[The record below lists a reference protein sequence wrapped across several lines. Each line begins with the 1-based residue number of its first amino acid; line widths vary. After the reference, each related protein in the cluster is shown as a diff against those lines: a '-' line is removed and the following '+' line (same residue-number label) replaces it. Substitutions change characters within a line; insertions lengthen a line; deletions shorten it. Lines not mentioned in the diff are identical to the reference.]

1 MISGDGNVLISI
13 VSELSESL
21 EDNDRYRCVESLMHW
36 KKDTERLEVTMLI
49 MSNTR
54 LSMKARGLI
63 STFKKTFSP
72 AAAVQK
78 S

>member
-13 VSELSESL
+13 VYELSESL

-49 MSNTR
+49 CLT
-54 LSMKARGLI
+54 
-63 STFKKTFSP
+63 
-72 AAAVQK
+72 QD
-78 S
+78 